1 MRQNT
6 EPEIEGYNTH
16 REFNNCTSLN
26 EDPYQ
31 FNEKGN
37 QLYNTGRIFTPQANA
52 LQDGKIVFPSNY
64 IKRVPTV
71 PNQFSKNEI
80 KSISE
85 IDRSISKTS
94 LNDYYDNSQII
105 GRILEN

>member
-1 MRQNT
+1 MRQDT
-6 EPEIEGYNTH
+6 EQTNEGYNTC
-16 REFNNCTSLN
+16 REFDNCTSLN

-31 FNEKGN
+31 FNKNN
-37 QLYNTGRIFTPQANA
+37 QLNNTGRIFTPQANA
-52 LQDGKIVFPSNY
+52 LQDGRIVFPSNY

-71 PNQFSKNEI
+71 PNQFTKNEI
-80 KSISE
+80 KSVSE

-94 LNDYYDNSQII
+94 LNDYYDNSQVI